1 MFKIEIF
8 KIGANQMFD
17 PTMAASKM
25 YGHANSFLEA
35 YYTVMQPLC
44 RETGLAPLAVDILMF
59 VANNPERATARD
71 ICRFRG
77 FKPGIVSFHVDRLAG
92 EGLVARQD
100 VPGDRRKTRL
110 VCTAAAA
117 PIIDKG
123 RKLQEEFAGR
133 ILAGLTEQQLE
144 NFHTCLTA
152 IDRNVDSIRNGKAK
166 ENKA

>member
-1 MFKIEIF
+1 ML
-8 KIGANQMFD
+8 D

-25 YGHANSFLEA
+25 YGHANNFLEA

-44 RETGLAPLAVDILMF
+44 RETGLPPIAVDILMF
-59 VANNPERATARD
+59 AANNPECATARD

-77 FKPGIVSFHVDRLAG
+77 LKPSIVSFHVDRLAG
-92 EGLVARQD
+92 EGLIARQD

-117 PIIDKG
+117 PIIEKG
-123 RKLQEEFAGR
+123 RELQAEFAGR
-133 ILAGLTEQQLE
+133 ILAGLTEPQLE
-144 NFHTCLTA
+144 TFRACLAA
-152 IDRNVDSIRNGKAK
+152 IDRNVDSIKNGKAK